1 MTDLLPSIIRT
12 FTPVIYGLLIRL
24 GLAHLLI
31 TLGMASDDTTTVI
44 SYIAG
49 ALVTIALYY
58 VIRLLERLEPKVGIL
73 LGWIGAPQY
82 ATTVDDD
89 LEKWRSATK
98 AEVVEELGK
107 VKDEILGHI
116 TDLLTTATATAT
128 AQTAAPAAVTATTTP
143 AAATETATP
152 DLSTLTR
159 AELVKLLP
167 AGVKAGKK
175 TKAQLIAAITAA
187 NTSQAS

>member
-1 MTDLLPSIIRT
+1 MTNLLPALMRT
-12 FTPVIYGLLIRL
+12 GVPIVYALLIRL
-24 GLAHLLI
+24 GLGHLLVN
-31 TLGMASDDTTTVI
+31 LGMPADDTTTWVT
-44 SYIAG
+44 YIAT
-49 ALVTIALYY
+49 ALLAALIY
-58 VIRLLERLEPKVGIL
+58 VLLRLAERLEPRFGIL

-98 AEVVEELGK
+98 AEVIEELGK
-107 VKDEILGHI
+107 IKDEILGHI
-116 TDLLTTATATAT
+116 TDLLTSTTA
-128 AQTAAPAAVTATTTP
+128 TAAPAAVTATTPP
-143 AAATETATP
+143 AAAAETATP
-152 DLSTLTR
+152 DLNTLTR